1 MQRLGSAAVLGIRSV
16 ALALSLVALAATPTL
31 AGAHRAGAD
40 GSTAHEAS
48 LAAVPKFIFHAG
60 LAFGAFHHFI
70 FAPFKDGKFMRG
82 SLFSKIKTYA
92 GATLAGAFT
101 YHETK
106 LALEDAKQNKAL
118 SVLVAPLTALVPL
131 FDSIVAKIKG
141 RNLDTSSIDSVESAI
156 TSIEERAK
164 SAGST
169 VAETIPST
177 KQLAAGSA

>member
-1 MQRLGSAAVLGIRSV
+1 VPGIRSL
-16 ALALSLVALAATPTL
+16 ALVLSLVALAAVPSPASAQH
-31 AGAHRAGAD
+31 AGRAAAPVV
-40 GSTAHEAS
+40 TAHEAN
-48 LAAVPKFIFHAG
+48 LVAVPKFIFHAG

-70 FAPFKDGKFMRG
+70 YTPFKDGKFTKG

-92 GATLAGAFT
+92 GAALAGAFT

-118 SVLVAPLTALVPL
+118 SVLVAPLTALVSL
-131 FDSIVAKIKG
+131 FDSIVSKIKG
-141 RNLDTSSIDSVESAI
+141 RNLDTSSIDSVESSI
-156 TSIEERAK
+156 TSIEDKAK

-169 VAETIPST
+169 VAEMIPSA